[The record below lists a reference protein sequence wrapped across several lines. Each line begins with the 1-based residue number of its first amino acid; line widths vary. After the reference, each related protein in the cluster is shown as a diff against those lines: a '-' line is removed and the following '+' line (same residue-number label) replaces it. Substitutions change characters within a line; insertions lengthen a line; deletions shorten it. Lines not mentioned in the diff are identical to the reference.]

1 MVLNRKILWFMISL
15 VAICMILLQC
25 SSRLQADYDP
35 RGPGYA
41 GAQTCRSCHK
51 TIYDS
56 YIHTAHF
63 NTTQEA
69 GDNNIAGNFQPP
81 HNRFQYNDSTWID
94 LQKRDSGYYQAAF
107 VNGKETEAHRI
118 DILFGIRH
126 AQTFLSWKKD
136 RTIELPVSYYKA
148 INGWATSPGFSSTR
162 VYFSRFI
169 NAGCYECHSSFIGSK
184 LNPGPRGMEEVLH
197 RNTMIFGIDCEK
209 CHGPAATHVQYHT
222 NNPGSAIAKYI
233 TAISNLPRERK
244 LDACAV
250 CHSGNNKIQVQST
263 FRFKPGDTLSNYFTT
278 WSGTGANA
286 RFDVHGNQFQLL
298 AQSACFR
305 KTNTLDCSTCHN
317 PHADAS
323 GNLTAYSAS
332 CSNCHGKV
340 QHSFVKDEL
349 EEKRLAANCID
360 CHMPKQSSQAITY
373 KLPGDAEKSAY
384 QLRTHLIG
392 IYLDSVFTAGK

>member
-1 MVLNRKILWFMISL
+1 MLRNRKVLLLMLLLLVTGAILVRCISHTQKL
-15 VAICMILLQC
+15 N
-25 SSRLQADYDP
+25 DP
-35 RGPGYA
+35 RGPDYA
-41 GAQTCRSCHK
+41 GSQACVNCHK

-69 GDNNIAGNFQPP
+69 GEKNVLGNFQSP
-81 HNRFQYNDSTWID
+81 HNRFYYNDSTWID

-107 VNGKETEAHRI
+107 INGKEAEAHRI

-126 AQTFLSWKKD
+126 AQTFLSWKNE
-136 RTIELPVSYYKA
+136 RTFELPVSYYKDV
-148 INGWATSPGFSSTR
+148 NGWATSPGFSATR

-169 NAGCYECHSSFIGSK
+169 NAGCFECHSSFIGSK
-184 LNPGPRGMEEVLH
+184 LNPTPKGMEEVLH
-197 RNTMIFGIDCEK
+197 KNTLVYGIDCEK

-222 NNPGSAIAKYI
+222 NNPGSKIAKYI
-233 TAISNLPRERK
+233 TDISSLSRERK

-263 FRFKPGDTLSNYFTT
+263 FRFKPGDTLSQYFTT
-278 WSGTGANA
+278 WSGTGAEA

-305 KTNTLDCSTCHN
+305 KTSTLDCSSCHN

-323 GNLTAYSAS
+323 GNLQAYSAICSS
-332 CSNCHGKV
+332 CHHNV
-340 QHSFVKDEL
+340 PHSFVKNDV
-349 EEKRLAANCID
+349 EKQRLKENCID
-360 CHMPKQSSQAITY
+360 CHMPKQPSRAITY
-373 KLPGDAEKSAY
+373 KLSGEVEKSAY
-384 QLRTHLIG
+384 QLRTHRIG
-392 IYLDSVFTAGK
+392 IYIDSAFTTRK